1 MGFERA
7 LVLATFLQENA
18 GQPAQPGAG
27 LCFSE
32 LGHSIV
38 ASLIFVGIGVV
49 VFLLAFLL
57 ITKITPFSIRKEIEE
72 DQNTSLAIVIASV
85 MIGLSII
92 IAAAIHG

>member
-1 MGFERA
+1 MGLERA
-7 LVLATFLQENA
+7 LVLAAMLQEKA
-18 GQPAQPGAG
+18 AQPAGS
-27 LCFSE
+27 LSFS
-32 LGHSIV
+32 GMGQSIV
-38 ASLIFVGIGVV
+38 ASLIFVGIGIV

>member
-1 MGFERA
+1 MGLDRA
-7 LVLATFLQENA
+7 LVLAAMLQEKA
-18 GQPAQPGAG
+18 GQSAG
-27 LCFSE
+27 GLSFS
-32 LGHSIV
+32 GMGQSIV
-38 ASLIFVGIGVV
+38 ASLIFVGIGIV

-85 MIGLSII
+85 MIGLAII

>member
-1 MGFERA
+1 MGLERA
-7 LVLATFLQENA
+7 LVLAAMLQEKAAPPA
-18 GQPAQPGAG
+18 GG
-27 LCFSE
+27 LNFS
-32 LGHSIV
+32 GMGQSIL
-38 ASLIFVGIGVV
+38 ASLIFVGIGIV